1 MTWKFKKTKNYDKMR
16 VFSEIESD
24 LIPEAYERKLFD
36 LPETVS

>member
-24 LIPEAYERKLFD
+24 LMPEAHKRPLFD
-36 LPETVS
+36 MPEHTS